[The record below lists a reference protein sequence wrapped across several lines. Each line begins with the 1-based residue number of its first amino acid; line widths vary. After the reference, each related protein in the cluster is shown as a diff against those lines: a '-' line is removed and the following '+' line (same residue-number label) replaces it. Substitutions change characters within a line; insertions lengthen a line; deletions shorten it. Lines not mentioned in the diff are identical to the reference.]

1 MKTILQA
8 TQCLLCM
15 KKRFAILL
23 IVLIGWLV
31 SFSLSG
37 CHQPVTSQTETVN
50 DSRTS
55 PVATPPPEGM
65 VLIPAGEF
73 QMGSNNK
80 VAKVVADHRDIVS
93 TTDDEPPVRTV
104 YVETFYMDETEV
116 TNAEYQKFLIAN
128 PHWRDGYTAA
138 RHSDG
143 YHFQQASLPSDG
155 SFQQVRTRDYDW
167 HLEDWI
173 GDNYPKGKGNY
184 PVTYVNWYE
193 AMAYA
198 KWAGKRLPT
207 EAEWERA
214 ARGGLVGEKYPHG
227 DTLTP
232 QDANYGENV
241 GDTTP
246 VGSYPANAYGL
257 YDMAGNVWEWC
268 FDEYS
273 AKFYSIS
280 PNNNP
285 RYGRE
290 TVPDDENFRILRG
303 GGWGGSGE
311 DLRVSDRWYHLTT
324 GSTIGFRCV
333 KDIIE

>member
-1 MKTILQA
+1 MI
-8 TQCLLCM
+8 
-15 KKRFAILL
+15 F
-23 IVLIGWLV
+23 LIGLM
-31 SFSLSG
+31 SLPLCSLSG
-37 CHQPVTSQTETVN
+37 CHKPVTRQTETVN

-55 PVATPPPEGM
+55 PVATLPPEGM

-73 QMGSNNK
+73 QMGSNDKIAK
-80 VAKVVADHRDIVS
+80 VAADHRDIVL
-93 TTDDEPPVRTV
+93 TTDDEHPVRTV
-104 YVETFYMDETEV
+104 YVDAFYMDETEV

-138 RHSDG
+138 RHFGG

-155 SFQQVRTRDYDW
+155 SFQQVRMRDYDW

-173 GDNYPKGKGNY
+173 GDDYPEGKGNH

-214 ARGGLVGEKYPHG
+214 ARGGWVGKKYPHG
-227 DTLTP
+227 DTITP
-232 QDANYGENV
+232 QDANYGYEENV
-241 GDTTP
+241 GDTTA

-268 FDEYS
+268 LDTSYGDFYVTRGIK
-273 AKFYSIS
+273 KFLNIFINIKGS
-280 PNNNP
+280 
-285 RYGRE
+285 R
-290 TVPDDENFRILRG
+290 VVRG
-303 GGWGGSGE
+303 GSWASPAQNVRVATRVLGSP
-311 DLRVSDRWYHLTT
+311 VSRGDFA
-324 GSTIGFRCV
+324 GFRCV
-333 KDIIE
+333 KDVSPITFGGL